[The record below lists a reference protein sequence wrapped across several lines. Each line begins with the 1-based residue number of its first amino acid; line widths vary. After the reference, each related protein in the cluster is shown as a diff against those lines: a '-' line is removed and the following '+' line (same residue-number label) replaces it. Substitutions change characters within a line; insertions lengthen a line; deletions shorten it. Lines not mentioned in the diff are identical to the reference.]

1 MKVIMMPV
9 IGASELESAVN
20 TQFGVNIEDIA
31 TLLFGDGY
39 INDVYKSFY
48 FCGKEAYNGFPWENE
63 KDIRHRNLVRAYLQD
78 IIPDYNSVLID
89 VSW

>member
-20 TQFGVNIEDIA
+20 TQFGVNIEDI
-31 TLLFGDGY
+31 TSLLFGDCF
-39 INDVYKSFY
+39 INDSYKSFY
-48 FCGKEAYNGFPWENE
+48 YRENETYNGFSWTNE
-63 KDIRHRNLVRAYLQD
+63 EDIRHRNLVRAYLQD
-78 IIPDYNSVLID
+78 TIPDHDRVLID